1 MTAATTPSDK
11 VLRRTGGLSRALVLS
26 VLALCALASV
36 RANAMRQ
43 IAPGGTRPAAPGL
56 VVLQDRAFEL
66 DDGACSRVLAA
77 KLDGPH
83 LSITL
88 KGRTTAPPI
97 DPFARDKRASVPSES
112 IEVDPTVEFAGD
124 RGEIGARVRA
134 ASCVTLVGGDYM
146 AWYAVLTP
154 NGKASELGSALQNAH
169 RSGTIVAGQGAA
181 AAFLARWSLT
191 DRASL
196 QREPRNPRR
205 LEPDVELAGIGL
217 VRDFLVETS
226 TRTQG
231 NLTSLLDALTQ
242 GSLGLALHLDG
253 DVAWVHDI
261 AARKAWIEG
270 DGNALVF
277 NTAVARRQ
285 RDALRTARLSLM
297 RRGDRFDADRRTVS
311 TVDRAF
317 PRTTNVEAGHE
328 RIGTALTVGELVRGL
343 SRFDAPG
350 VFGPIELGSDAFR
363 LTLWTDENSRLRP
376 AREGSGIALAEIAFD
391 FVRTP
396 Q

>member
-1 MTAATTPSDK
+1 MSAARTPPDRKPRHTGS
-11 VLRRTGGLSRALVLS
+11 LPRTLVL
-26 VLALCALASV
+26 AALAWSALATV

-66 DDGACSRVLAA
+66 DEGACARVLAA
-77 KLDGPH
+77 QLDGPR

-88 KGRTTAPPI
+88 KGRSAAPPI
-97 DPFARDKRASVPSES
+97 DPFARDKRASVPSAS
-112 IEVDPTVEFAGD
+112 IEIDPSVEFAGD
-124 RGEIGARVRA
+124 RSEIGARVRA

-154 NGKASELGSALQNAH
+154 NGKASELGSAVQNAH

-205 LEPDVELAGIGL
+205 LEPDVELAGLGL
-217 VRDFLVETS
+217 VHDFLVDTS
-226 TRTQG
+226 TRTHG
-231 NLTSLLDALTQ
+231 SLTSLLDTLTRD
-242 GSLGLALHLDG
+242 SLGLALHLDG
-253 DVAWVHDI
+253 EVAWVYDN
-261 AARKAWIEG
+261 AARRAWIEG
-270 DGNALVF
+270 DGSALVF

-297 RRGDRFDADRRTVS
+297 RRGDRFDADHRTVP

-317 PRTTNVEAGHE
+317 SRTTNVEALHE
-328 RIGTALTVGELVRGL
+328 RIGAALDVGDLLRGL
-343 SRFDAPG
+343 SRLDAPA
-350 VFGPIELGSDAFR
+350 VSVPIELGSDAFR

-376 AREGSGIALAEIAFD
+376 AREGSEFALTEIAFD